1 MNEQFLYKLS
11 ISSLILYFRNDLG
24 QNIANLKDINKIN
37 ENPSTSIH
45 QYIPDKYPPDLEFAR
60 RHGVND

>member
-1 MNEQFLYKLS
+1 MNEQFLYQLP
-11 ISSLILYFRNDLG
+11 ISSLILCFRNDIG
-24 QNIANLKDINKIN
+24 QNIANLKDNKIN
-37 ENPSTSIH
+37 ENPSASIH